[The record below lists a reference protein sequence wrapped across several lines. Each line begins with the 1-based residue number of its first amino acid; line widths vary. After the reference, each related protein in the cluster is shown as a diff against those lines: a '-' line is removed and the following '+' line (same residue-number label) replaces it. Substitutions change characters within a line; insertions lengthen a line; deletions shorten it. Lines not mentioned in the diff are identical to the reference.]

1 MRRTIIALFL
11 TCLCLALTAS
21 YVIVYPRNQA
31 ILTMES
37 SSSSS
42 SQPATSS
49 FQGHVISAKMNNATI
64 KAELGR
70 STWKL
75 LHTMAAQFPDNPSD
89 EERDALTHY
98 FTLLSRLYPCGECA
112 AHFQLLLERYPPQTS
127 SKVAVSQWLCAI
139 HNKVNERLGKE
150 MFDCADIQ
158 EKYQCGCEADEK
170 EEEEDSTH
178 SNT

>member
-1 MRRTIIALFL
+1 MVSR
-11 TCLCLALTAS
+11 
-21 YVIVYPRNQA
+21 
-31 ILTMES
+31 
-37 SSSSS
+37 S
-42 SQPATSS
+42 SQI
-49 FQGHVISAKMNNATI
+49 GGIG
-64 KAELGR
+64 L
-70 STWKL
+70 
-75 LHTMAAQFPDNPSD
+75 
-89 EERDALTHY
+89 LTH
-98 FTLLSRLYPCGECA
+98 TRWSLSA

-170 EEEEDSTH
+170 EEEEEDSTH